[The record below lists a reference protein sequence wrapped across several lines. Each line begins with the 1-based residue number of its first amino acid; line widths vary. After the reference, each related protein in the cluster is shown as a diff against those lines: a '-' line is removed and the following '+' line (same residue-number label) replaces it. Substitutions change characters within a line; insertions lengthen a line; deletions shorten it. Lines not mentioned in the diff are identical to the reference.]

1 MFINKWMDDNIAAVG
16 AIMLITTLTGIASL
30 ILGFENYI
38 DKIRDRLELIKTFDI
53 SDDQIKIQLFN
64 RLCLFEIILLVL
76 SIPIGYAFALLLGN
90 YIFIKP
96 IISLT
101 HIIIIFCYGLL
112 FVIIAVLI
120 SFRKLNS
127 FD

>member
-1 MFINKWMDDNIAAVG
+1 MDDNIAAVG